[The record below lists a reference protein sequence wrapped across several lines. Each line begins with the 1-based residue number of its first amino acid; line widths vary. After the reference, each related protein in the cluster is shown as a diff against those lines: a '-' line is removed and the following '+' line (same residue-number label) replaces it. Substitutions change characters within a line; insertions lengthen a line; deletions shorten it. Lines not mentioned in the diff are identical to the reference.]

1 MALTPLHSLRP
12 GASECNVIGRR
23 SFRGTWELT
32 PPDPTGLD
40 GVSVAV
46 GKRAMATPL
55 SLGAQTLGAPALS

>member
-1 MALTPLHSLRP
+1 VALTPLHSL
-12 GASECNVIGRR
+12 GLVVGECNVVGRR

-46 GKRAMATPL
+46 GKQAMATPL